1 MIFAAEPITLGRE
14 LPCWTAADM
23 PTAQTE
29 RRVVVVEDE
38 AIVAMELEMQLQAIG
53 YQVIARF
60 ARGEEAAERVPGLA
74 PDVVLMDI
82 RLAGAMDGIE
92 AARRIRETLD
102 VPIVYLTAHSDDD
115 TFGRARA
122 TDPVAYVLKP
132 FDRRS
137 LKAALDLGVF
147 RHATEVK
154 LRRMER
160 WLTSTLRSM
169 GDAVIAMDVEGRVRN
184 LNDVAAAITGWTSAE
199 AAGRPVLDVLPLVN
213 GKGEP
218 IENPVTRVLQEGVVL
233 GLSPDTLLVT
243 RDGRRVPVQDSAAP
257 IRDEAG
263 TVVGAVI
270 VFRDATDQMVLQEQL
285 QKAEAQLRHSQK
297 MEAIGQLAGGIAHD
311 FNNLMTVVLGYAELL
326 RSTVP
331 LTPDATEGLNAIEYS
346 AQRAADLSRQLLA
359 IGRRQVLKLEVQ
371 DLHTVLRDMAGMLDR
386 VLGEDIVLRVV
397 VDDTLLP
404 VRVDRGQL
412 EQVVLNLATNARDAM
427 PDGGTLELRTSRVQI
442 DEWFARSQEGP
453 PPGSYVALD
462 VTDTGT
468 GMDEATRQ
476 RIFEPFYTTKEPGR
490 GTGLGLST
498 VYGIV
503 EQTGGA
509 IRVHSEPG
517 RGTTFRIY
525 LPWVEAAMTSP
536 LPTPPPDHIVRGTE
550 TVLLVEDHAP
560 VRDLIRHALEHL
572 GYTVL
577 PCGDAADALTLLA
590 ATPDVRLIVIDL
602 VMPRMGGLE
611 LLDRLRG
618 DGVASRVLLM
628 SGYAAEAV
636 TGRLPAGVPFLSKP
650 FTIAQLAAGVRRA
663 IDGA

>member
-1 MIFAAEPITLGRE
+1 MSSA
-14 LPCWTAADM
+14 TA
-23 PTAQTE
+23 P
-29 RRVVVVEDE
+29 RRIVVVEDE
-38 AIVAMELEMQLQAIG
+38 AIVAMDLELQLQAIG
-53 YQVIARF
+53 YEVIAQF
-60 ARGEEAAERVPGLA
+60 SRGEEAAEQVPALA

-115 TFGRARA
+115 TFGRARS

-132 FDRRS
+132 FDRRA

-147 RHATEVK
+147 RHSTEAK

-160 WLTSTLRSM
+160 WLTSTLRSI
-169 GDAVIAMDVEGRVRN
+169 GDAVITTDVEARVRN
-184 LNDVAAAITGWTSAE
+184 LNDVAAAITGWTTGE
-199 AAGRPVLDVLPLVN
+199 AVGRLLTEVLPLVD
-213 GKGEP
+213 GKGQP
-218 IENPVTRVLQEGVVL
+218 IENPITRVIAEGVIL
-233 GLSPDTLLVT
+233 GLSPDTMLVT
-243 RDGRRVPVQDSAAP
+243 RAGKRVPVQDSAAP
-257 IRDEAG
+257 IRDEQGA
-263 TVVGAVI
+263 VVGAVI
-270 VFRDATDQMVLQEQL
+270 VFRDATDQLELQVQL

-311 FNNLMTVVLGYAELL
+311 FNNLMTVVLGYSEIL
-326 RSTVP
+326 RSTLP
-331 LTPDATEGLNAIEYS
+331 LTADAAEGLNAIEYS

-359 IGRRQVLKLEVQ
+359 VGRRQVLKLEVL
-371 DLHTVLRDMAGMLDR
+371 DLDAVLRDMAGMLER
-386 VLGEDIVLRVV
+386 VIGEDVELRV
-397 VDDTLLP
+397 TTAGALPP
-404 VRVDRGQL
+404 VRIDRGQM
-412 EQVVLNLATNARDAM
+412 EQVILNLATNARDAM
-427 PDGGTLELRTSRVQI
+427 PGGGRLELRTSRTEV

-453 PPGSYVALD
+453 AAGSYVALD

-503 EQTGGA
+503 EQTGGT

-517 RGTTFRIY
+517 RGTAFRIY
-525 LPWVEAAMTSP
+525 LPALDGQSAP
-536 LPTPPPDHIVRGTE
+536 LPAPAPPDQIVRGTE
-550 TVLLVEDHAP
+550 TVLLVEDHGP

-577 PCGDAADALTLLA
+577 PCADAFEAQTLLPTVPA
-590 ATPDVRLIVIDL
+590 VRLILLDL

-611 LLDRLRG
+611 LFERLRAQ
-618 DGVASRVLLM
+618 GVTTHVLLM
-628 SGYAAEAV
+628 SGYAAEATV
-636 TGRLPAGVPFLSKP
+636 LGRLPDGVAFLPKP

-663 IDGA
+663 IDAPA

>member
-1 MIFAAEPITLGRE
+1 MSTTL
-14 LPCWTAADM
+14 TD
-23 PTAQTE
+23 
-29 RRVVVVEDE
+29 RRIVVVEDE
-38 AIVAMELEMQLQAIG
+38 AIVAMDLEMQLQAIG
-53 YQVIARF
+53 YQVIALF
-60 ARGEEAAERVPGLA
+60 SRGEDAAAKVPALA

-82 RLAGAMDGIE
+82 RLGGTMDGIE

-115 TFGRARA
+115 TFSRARG

-160 WLTSTLRSM
+160 WLTSTVRSM
-169 GDAVIAMDVEGRVRN
+169 GDAVIATDVTGCVRN
-184 LNDVAAAITGWTSAE
+184 LNDVAAAITGWTSAD
-199 AAGRPVLDVLPLVN
+199 AAGRPLLEVLPLVD
-213 GKGEP
+213 GKGVP
-218 IENPVTRVLQEGVVL
+218 VANPVTRVIAEGVVL
-233 GLSPDTLLVT
+233 GLSPDTQLVT

-257 IRDEAG
+257 IRDEQG
-263 TVVGAVI
+263 DVVGAVI
-270 VFRDATDQMVLQEQL
+270 VFRDATDQLALQDQL
-285 QKAEAQLRHSQK
+285 QTAEAQLRHSQK

-311 FNNLMTVVLGYAELL
+311 FNNLMTVVLGYAEIL
-326 RSTVP
+326 RTTLP
-331 LTPDATEGLNAIEYS
+331 PTPDTTEGLTAIEYS

-359 IGRRQVLKLEVQ
+359 VGRRQVLKLQ
-371 DLHTVLRDMAGMLDR
+371 NLDLNSVLRDMEGMLAR
-386 VLGEDIVLRVV
+386 VIGEDVELTVSCSAK
-397 VDDTLLP
+397 LPP
-404 VRVDRGQL
+404 VRADRGQL

-427 PDGGTLELRTSRVQI
+427 PGGGRLELRTSRAES

-453 PPGSYVALD
+453 APGSYIALD

-517 RGTTFRIY
+517 RGTSFRIY
-525 LPWVEAAMTSP
+525 LPAVEAEAV
-536 LPTPPPDHIVRGTE
+536 TPPAPPVPDRIVRGTE
-550 TVLLVEDHAP
+550 TILLVEDHAA

-577 PCGDAADALTLLA
+577 PCADAVEALALLPMVPA
-590 ATPDVRLIVIDL
+590 VRLILLDL
-602 VMPRMGGLE
+602 VMPRMSGFE
-611 LLDRLRG
+611 LLDRLRA
-618 DGVASRVLLM
+618 DGSAVRVLM
-628 SGYAAEAV
+628 ISGYAAEAAGR
-636 TGRLPAGVPFLSKP
+636 GRLPEGVPFLPKP
-650 FTIAQLAAGVRRA
+650 FTIAQLAAGVREA
-663 IDGA
+663 IDSH

>member
-1 MIFAAEPITLGRE
+1 MSA
-14 LPCWTAADM
+14 TA
-23 PTAQTE
+23 P
-29 RRVVVVEDE
+29 RRIVVVEDE

-53 YQVIARF
+53 YQVIGQF

-82 RLAGAMDGIE
+82 RLAGTMDGIE

-154 LRRMER
+154 LRGMER

-169 GDAVIAMDVEGRVRN
+169 GDAVIATDVDGCIRN
-184 LNDVAAAITGWTSAE
+184 QNDVAAAITGWTTAE
-199 AAGRPVLDVLPLVN
+199 AAGRPLLEVLPLVN

-218 IENPVTRVLQEGVVL
+218 LENPVLRVIEEGVVL

-257 IRDEAG
+257 IRDEDG
-263 TVVGAVI
+263 KVVGAVI

-285 QKAEAQLRHSQK
+285 QQAEAQLRHSQK

-326 RSTVP
+326 RTTLP
-331 LTPDATEGLNAIEYS
+331 LTPDAAEGLTAIEYS

-371 DLHTVLRDMAGMLDR
+371 DLNTVLRDMAGMLER
-386 VLGEDIVLRVV
+386 VLGGDVVLRVAV
-397 VDDTLLP
+397 ADTPLA

-427 PDGGTLELRTSRVQI
+427 PGGGTLELRTSRAQI
-442 DEWFARSQEGP
+442 DEWFSRSHEGP
-453 PPGSYVALD
+453 APGAYVALD
-462 VTDTGT
+462 VSDTGT

-476 RIFEPFYTTKEPGR
+476 RIFEPFFTTKEPGR

-503 EQTGGA
+503 EQTAGA

-525 LPWVEAAMTSP
+525 LPSVEGPAV
-536 LPTPPPDHIVRGTE
+536 PPPAAALPDQIVRGTE
-550 TVLLVEDHAP
+550 TVLLVEDHGP

-577 PCGDAADALTLLA
+577 PCADAFEALALLPV
-590 ATPDVRLIVIDL
+590 TPHVRLIVLDL

-611 LLDRLRG
+611 LVDRLRH
-618 DGVASRVLLM
+618 DGLRTPVLLM

-636 TGRLPAGVPFLSKP
+636 TRGRMPDGVPFLSKP
-650 FTIAQLAAGVRRA
+650 FTIAQLAAGVRHA
-663 IDGA
+663 IDDA